1 MKLNNK
7 GKELWGIWEQNYF
20 KENDS
25 LGGDSEVADFVD
37 GWCIIDNDEYVK
49 DLTDECGLLI
59 YGYDD
64 SAIYVVDEWIEEY
77 GVDSIIFKNYTCE
90 DVKNELLKYFE

>member
-1 MKLNNK
+1 MKLNDK
-7 GKELWGIWEQNYF
+7 GKELWDIWEQNYF
-20 KENDS
+20 KENDN
-25 LGGDSEVADFVD
+25 LGGNSAEYDFVD

-64 SAIYVVDEWIEEY
+64 SAVDVVDEWIEMY
-77 GVDSIIFKNYTCE
+77 GANNVIFKNYTCI